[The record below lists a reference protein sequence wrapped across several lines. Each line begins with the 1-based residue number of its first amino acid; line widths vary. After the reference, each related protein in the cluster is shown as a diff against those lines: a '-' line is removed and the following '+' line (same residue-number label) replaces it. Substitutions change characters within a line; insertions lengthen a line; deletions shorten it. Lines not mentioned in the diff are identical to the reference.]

1 MKGPMMMA
9 TAEHTTETGAKYRAY
24 GREAFAH
31 PENVL
36 PAQADYVVCNFVERV
51 IGHIVDA
58 RQDDPSDRTPIAEPF
73 EAFDESGDY
82 IACKPSLQ
90 DAMWVV
96 VHAWEETRHGPR

>member
-1 MKGPMMMA
+1 MMKTA
-9 TAEHTTETGAKYRAY
+9 TAEYVTADGATYRAY
-24 GREAFAH
+24 GREAFVN
-31 PENVL
+31 PQNVM
-36 PAQADYVVCNFVERV
+36 PASADYVVCNFADRAV
-51 IGHIVDA
+51 GHIVDA

-96 VHAWEETRHGPR
+96 VHVWEETRHNPR